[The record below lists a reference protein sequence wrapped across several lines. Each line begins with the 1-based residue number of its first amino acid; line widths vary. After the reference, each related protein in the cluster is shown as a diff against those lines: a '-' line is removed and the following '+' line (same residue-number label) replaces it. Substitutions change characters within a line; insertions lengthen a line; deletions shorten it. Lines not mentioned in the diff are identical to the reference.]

1 MSVDKNLSDLVQ
13 NRENNN
19 SYMHSPMTHPL
30 NSITPPNVLSSSDLD
45 NTSSRRYLS
54 FSPDQVQCMCE
65 ALQQKGDID
74 KLASFLWNLPPTEL
88 MRNNESVL
96 R

>member
-1 MSVDKNLSDLVQ
+1 
-13 NRENNN
+13 
-19 SYMHSPMTHPL
+19 MHSPMSHPV
-30 NSITPPNVLSSSDLD
+30 NSITPPNLLNGSDLE
-45 NTSSRRYLS
+45 NSSSRRYLS

-65 ALQQKGDID
+65 ALQQKGDIN